1 MALELPNMASV
12 RAADADDSVNM
23 LVDSQHTEV
32 TNIISRLQ
40 KITYSEW
47 LIAKQQVMQCSSRS
61 WPNKLTL

>member
-40 KITYSEW
+40 KITYSE
-47 LIAKQQVMQCSSRS
+47 
-61 WPNKLTL
+61 